1 VRCWGTNA
9 SGQLGLGDTLRRGA
23 TPGELGAALPAVD
36 ISPGPIGRIVAGN
49 DTTCVISVGVG
60 GVRCW
65 GNNPAGRL
73 GLGDSQ
79 SRGGAPNQMG
89 GSLPAVPLGTGLTA
103 QNIARGFGHTC
114 AQLNGGVL
122 KCWGSSFSGQN
133 GLGTAIPRGSIPGDM
148 GDNLPAVDLGGVVAE
163 VGAGA
168 SCARL
173 VGGALKCWGWNDV
186 GQLGIGDTQNRGDE
200 AGEMGVALPAV
211 DLGPGRSVV
220 QVASS
225 GRFTCAILDDA
236 TVKCWGENSGGQL
249 GMGDTSNRGAT
260 PAQMGANLPA
270 VRLE

>member
-1 VRCWGTNA
+1 
-9 SGQLGLGDTLRRGA
+9 
-23 TPGELGAALPAVD
+23 
-36 ISPGPIGRIVAGN
+36 
-49 DTTCVISVGVG
+49 
-60 GVRCW
+60 
-65 GNNPAGRL
+65 
-73 GLGDSQ
+73 
-79 SRGGAPNQMG
+79 
-89 GSLPAVPLGTGLTA
+89 
-103 QNIARGFGHTC
+103 
-114 AQLNGGVL
+114 
-122 KCWGSSFSGQN
+122 
-133 GLGTAIPRGSIPGDM
+133 
-148 GDNLPAVDLGGVVAE
+148 
-163 VGAGA
+163 
-168 SCARL
+168 